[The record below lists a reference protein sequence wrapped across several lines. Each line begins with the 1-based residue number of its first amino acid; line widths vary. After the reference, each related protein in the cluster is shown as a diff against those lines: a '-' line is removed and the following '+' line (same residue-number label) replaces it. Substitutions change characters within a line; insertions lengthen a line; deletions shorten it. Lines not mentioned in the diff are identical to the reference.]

1 MPCAGRGREPVDC
14 SFIAGDDFVCS
25 FARSVTRADVHHDYL
40 DGRGNAVLHD
50 LAVFHRYGAGGFR
63 KHAHICIDMVP
74 DFIKNKL
81 HFKHYDI
88 VVNALIVA
96 FCCFFLF

>member
-25 FARSVTRADVHHDYL
+25 FAGCNTRYVHHDYL

-50 LAVFHRYGAGGFR
+50 LAVFHRYGAGGSQAR
-63 KHAHICIDMVP
+63 AH
-74 DFIKNKL
+74 L
-81 HFKHYDI
+81 Y
-88 VVNALIVA
+88 
-96 FCCFFLF
+96 